1 MNVFKKILLLTCFA
15 LLAMHSSWSQ
25 TIIPTYDCSTGSVTL
40 SVSPT
45 TGITTYSWLNKTNN
59 TVIAATP
66 SVIVPSGS
74 YAVTIVKAGVTSTLP
89 SATTS
94 YTVAAGIVP
103 ATPTITPLTVSTT
116 ICGSNTQL
124 LTASGAAN
132 YTWNRDGTAL
142 SPAITT
148 NTLSVAG
155 NSVATAGTYNFTV
168 TTTNPTSNC
177 TTTSVP
183 VAISL
188 SPQPAT
194 PSITVNPSIGKTIAD
209 PICGTDAWT
218 LSATSIAGV
227 TYIWKR
233 GGVVIP
239 GSTNTI
245 TVTGTDVTVGGSYNY
260 TVSVQPPSGCASN
273 ESTPVTLK
281 VSPKPTTPTIT
292 ANSTT
297 TLLCGTSTQTLN
309 ASSGGSSYAWKR
321 GSTALSN
328 TSGSLTV
335 TGNDATG
342 TFLFTVS
349 STNSVGCVSDYSTGV
364 SLSLAPSPVA
374 PTITTPAITTPI
386 CGIAS
391 QVLTASTGGTSYI
404 WKRTGTILTG
414 SANTITVTGTDVTV
428 PNTYNYTVSTQNTAG
443 CVSAES
449 TPFTLKVSPKP
460 TTPTIT
466 PASFSPNLVCGTDAK
481 TLTGLINGVGVTT
494 GNTYTWK
501 RNRIDFSTSNGLNT
515 LQVNGTDAETTTG
528 GVNRFNVYYTNIV
541 GCVSDTAASPVT
553 LQLFPTVPA
562 KPTIS
567 ANGSTTFCEGNTVA
581 ILSSYTAN
589 KNVWNRSTGD
599 TTTVGTDAIVVR
611 STNTYT
617 VKALD
622 ANGCFSVVSN
632 PLTVTVNLKPSAPI
646 IDLSGARGVCDLDSL
661 VLTSNNKGSGVYSWS
676 NGKKSR
682 SITVKDAGIYTL
694 TYTDTQLPA
703 CTSVPSESSVITI
716 NPLPAK
722 PTITALRPLEFC
734 YKDFTTLKASTT
746 TAGATFEWD
755 FNNAKDAQIDVPL
768 TTRSTKTEFIKVS
781 VKSVSTF
788 PNNPKGCK
796 SKDASDVVTVTV
808 NPLPTTPIITASGPV
823 TFCPDSTVSLTSSDS
838 PVGVYKWINAKD
850 SLEFSSKKT
859 VLIDTTSKYFKTTA
873 LGKIGKFYVRT
884 ISDKNCVSDT
894 SKNVIITVREAPQ
907 AASILSNPIT
917 ASVCKGDTVTLK
929 TLVANGNITK
939 YYWRDGKTQKDLA
952 IPITQNSI
960 KVDTSGSFIVKVRDI
975 YGCFAAYSKP
985 LKVTI
990 NSLPTKPS
998 ISVVNSKIFCL
1009 DDSTTVKSS
1018 SPSTTPNGTKNL
1030 YRWIVDGK
1038 TIIES
1043 MSSTFSW
1050 KKASSIAVAV
1060 TDTNGCKATAISD
1073 TIKTTVNPLPDSPTI
1088 TVRGAIPFCEGKSV
1102 LLSAIGTNNVTFKW
1116 STGAKTPNATIYTA
1130 GNVTV
1135 QSING
1140 FGCLSKPSL
1149 PIDVRVNKLPI
1160 TPIVTANGATA
1171 FCDGS
1176 RVRLVSSS
1184 PLSAFW
1190 FKSLKNTT
1198 DSLGGGDDFNSIFA
1212 SKVGHYFAKVQD
1224 DNGCI
1229 SLSSVSVS
1237 VDVRANPTPTIIK
1250 KAGTFS
1256 LDAQGVG
1263 DDDGYI
1269 WRYNGDLQADLKT
1282 RIIKAK
1288 KDGDYQVQAS
1298 ITYTDVPLAGGKLV
1312 CYSKTSDVIKYVR
1325 DLSFDG
1331 MSVFPNPSADGIIN
1345 VEVIEDLIGANI
1357 TIYDLYGRLIFDYK
1371 VDKFTTLKKIQ
1382 LPDYHGDTFIVRVT
1396 TDGFEKTSKVI
1407 TLR

>member
-1 MNVFKKILLLTCFA
+1 M
-15 LLAMHSSWSQ
+15 
-25 TIIPTYDCSTGSVTL
+25 
-40 SVSPT
+40 
-45 TGITTYSWLNKTNN
+45 
-59 TVIAATP
+59 
-66 SVIVPSGS
+66 
-74 YAVTIVKAGVTSTLP
+74 
-89 SATTS
+89 
-94 YTVAAGIVP
+94 
-103 ATPTITPLTVSTT
+103 
-116 ICGSNTQL
+116 
-124 LTASGAAN
+124 
-132 YTWNRDGTAL
+132 
-142 SPAITT
+142 
-148 NTLSVAG
+148 
-155 NSVATAGTYNFTV
+155 
-168 TTTNPTSNC
+168 
-177 TTTSVP
+177 
-183 VAISL
+183 
-188 SPQPAT
+188 
-194 PSITVNPSIGKTIAD
+194 
-209 PICGTDAWT
+209 
-218 LSATSIAGV
+218 AGV

-260 TVSVQPPSGCASN
+260 TVSVQPTSGCASN

-309 ASSGGSSYAWKR
+309 ASSGGSVYTWKR
-321 GSTALSN
+321 ESTTLSN

-364 SLSLAPSPVA
+364 SLTLAPTPVT
-374 PTITTPAITTPI
+374 PTITTPTIATPI

-391 QVLTASTGGTSYI
+391 QILTASTGGTSYI

-414 SANTITVTGTDVTV
+414 STNTITVTGTDVTV
-428 PNTYNYTVSTQNTAG
+428 PNTYNYTVATQNTAG

-449 TPFTLKVSPKP
+449 TSFTLKVSPKT
-460 TTPTIT
+460 TTPTIS
-466 PASFSPNLVCGTDAK
+466 PAIFSPNLVCGTDAK
-481 TLTGLINGVGVTT
+481 TLTGLINGVGFTT

-501 RNRIDFSTSNGLNT
+501 RNRTDFTTSNVANT
-515 LQVNGTDAETTTG
+515 LLVKGTDAETSAG
-528 GVNRFNVYYTNIV
+528 GVNRFNIYYTNIV

-553 LQLFPTVPA
+553 LQLFPIVPA

-646 IDLSGARGVCDLDSL
+646 IDLSGARGVCDLDSI

-682 SITVKDAGIYTL
+682 SITVKDAGTYTL
-694 TYTDTQLPA
+694 TYTDTQIPA
-703 CTSVPSESSVITI
+703 CTSVPSESSVIII

-722 PTITALRPLEFC
+722 PTITSPDVNKPPVTEFC
-734 YKDFTTLKASTT
+734 YRQFTTV
-746 TAGATFEWD
+746 E
-755 FNNAKDAQIDVPL
+755 I
-768 TTRSTKTEFIKVS
+768 IKVS
-781 VKSVSTF
+781 VKSVSAF

-796 SKDASDVVTVTV
+796 SKDASDVVTITV
-808 NPLPTTPIITASGPV
+808 NPLPTTPTITTSGPV
-823 TFCPDSTVSLTSSDS
+823 TFCPDSTVTLTSSDS

-850 SLEFSSKKT
+850 NLEFSNKKT
-859 VLIDTTSKYFKTTA
+859 VLIDTTSKNFNSLS
-873 LGKIGKFYVRT
+873 LGKAGRFYVQT

-894 SKNVIITVREAPQ
+894 SKNVIVTVREAPL
-907 AASILSNPIT
+907 AASIRANPIT
-917 ASVCKGDTVTLK
+917 ASVCKGDSVTLK
-929 TLVANGNITK
+929 TLVANGNIAK
-939 YYWRDGKTQKDLA
+939 YTWRDESNQKEFA
-952 IPITQNSI
+952 TKPEVSI
-960 KVDTSGSFIVKVRDI
+960 NVSGSFSVKVRDV
-975 YGCFAAYSKP
+975 YGCFAPYSKP

-990 NSLPTKPS
+990 NPLPTKPS

-1018 SPSTTPNGTKNL
+1018 SPSTTPNGTKNS
-1030 YRWIVDGK
+1030 YRWIVDGT

-1116 STGAKTPNATIYTA
+1116 STGATTPNATIYTA

-1149 PIDVRVNKLPI
+1149 PINVRVNKLPI
-1160 TPIVTANGATA
+1160 TPIVTANGSTA

-1190 FKSLKNTT
+1190 FRSLKNTV

-1224 DNGCI
+1224 ENGCI
-1229 SLSSVSVS
+1229 SLSSVPLS
-1237 VDVRANPTPTIIK
+1237 VDVRANPTPTIIVQ
-1250 KAGTFS
+1250 AGTFS

-1263 DDDGYI
+1263 DAEGYI

-1312 CYSKTSDVIKYVR
+1312 CYSKASDVLKYVR

-1331 MSVFPNPSADGIIN
+1331 MSVFPNPSVDGIIN

-1371 VDKFTTLKKIQ
+1371 VDKFTTIKKIQ

-1396 TDGFEKTSKVI
+1396 TDGFEKTRKVI